1 MSYIQNSLLS
11 GESIQHSAK
20 IHWWT
25 YMSPTLFI
33 FIGWLLH
40 DAGTF
45 LNVLSYILLGAGII
59 GIINRHIERM
69 TSEFAVTNKRVILK
83 TGWIKRSVVE
93 LQLSKTEAIGF
104 TETFWGRLLK
114 FGTIIVTTGGAK
126 NTYPYVADALRFRK
140 VISDAVNQQ

>member
-1 MSYIQNSLLS
+1 MSYIKDSLLS
-11 GESIQHSAK
+11 RESIQHSAK

-25 YMSPTLFI
+25 YMAPALFVL
-33 FIGWLLH
+33 IGWLLYGS
-40 DAGTF
+40 GTF
-45 LNVLSYILLGAGII
+45 LNVLSYIFLGVGII

-104 TETFWGRLLK
+104 AETFWGRLLK

-126 NTYPYVADALRFRK
+126 NTYPYVADALKFRK
-140 VISDAVNQQ
+140 AISDAVNQ